1 MAAFKMTTRSSSS
14 ILHLIIILVSGF
26 IATAELL
33 PERKVG
39 KRRMRGKRLRG
50 PTNRRKLGSA
60 IKQPT
65 NKVLA
70 TDTDTD
76 TATATVTA
84 TATATVA
91 ASGYNDT
98 TLATRMVLR
107 TVPTIRTAGAA
118 DQRRQR
124 KMKKQ
129 LTRQRTIHTQK

>member
-65 NKVLA
+65 NKVVVL
-70 TDTDTD
+70 DTDTD
-76 TATATVTA
+76 TATVTA

-107 TVPTIRTAGAA
+107 TSPTIRTGA

>member
-65 NKVLA
+65 NKVVVL
-70 TDTDTD
+70 DTDTD
-76 TATATVTA
+76 TATVTA